1 MAEEVSRRKHGPA
14 TGPTRAGARRRW
26 LWWAGGLL
34 ATAVVV
40 AAVVASQVGGAGGS
54 DDGLALVA
62 YQGED
67 VLGGRDVNFTD
78 ISKRGRPVVL
88 NLWAGLCP
96 PCRQEMPAFQRVYED
111 YKDELILVGVD
122 VGPFVGL
129 GSRADGQQLLRDLNI
144 TYPAA
149 YAKSAD
155 IVREYQV
162 LGMPTTVFFK
172 PNGEIFRKVT
182 GFMSEDA
189 LRGEVTA
196 LLDASGSTAP

>member
-1 MAEEVSRRKHGPA
+1 MAKEVSRGKNGPA
-14 TGPTRAGARRRW
+14 AGLTWAGARRRW
-26 LWWAGGLL
+26 LWWTGGLL
-34 ATAVVV
+34 AAAVVV
-40 AAVVASQVGGAGGS
+40 AAVVAAQTGGS
-54 DDGLALVA
+54 GGGDNGFALVA

-67 VLGGRDVNFTD
+67 VLGGKEVNFTD
-78 ISKRGRPVVL
+78 ISRQGRPVVL

-129 GSRADGQQLLRDLNI
+129 GSRADAQQLLRDLNI

-162 LGMPTTVFFK
+162 LGMPTTVFFT
-172 PNGEIFRKVT
+172 PDGQVLRKVT
-182 GFMSEDA
+182 GFMSEDS

-196 LLDASGSTAP
+196 LLNASGSTAQ